1 MTARILIIED
11 EALVA
16 MELRFVLEDLGH
28 EVIATVSDAVT
39 AREIV
44 REAEVDLA
52 LVDIHLSDGP
62 TGVALGRELGQELGV
77 SVLFMTANPGM
88 VRDGVAGTIGV
99 LSKPTEERAVQ
110 TAVDYALRRRA
121 GQLETKQGGYLVVKP
136 GTAATAIEGVWAAGD
151 VTDDIYRQAVTAAGM
166 GCMAALEA
174 VRFLAEQ
181 DHKAEGHPI
190 SHKEAEKIGVW

>member
-28 EVIATVSDAVT
+28 EVVATVADAAS

-44 REAEVDLA
+44 RETEVDLA

-77 SVLFMTANPGM
+77 TVLFMTANPGM
-88 VRDGVAGTIGV
+88 VRQGVAGTIGV
-99 LSKPTEERAVQ
+99 LSKPTDERAVQ
-110 TAVDYALRRRA
+110 TAVDYALRRRQ
-121 GQLETKQGGYLVVKP
+121 GQPVQYAPPELQLFG
-136 GTAATAIEGVWAAGD
+136 
-151 VTDDIYRQAVTAAGM
+151 
-166 GCMAALEA
+166 
-174 VRFLAEQ
+174 
-181 DHKAEGHPI
+181 
-190 SHKEAEKIGVW
+190 

>member
-28 EVIATVSDAVT
+28 EVVATVAAAAE
-39 AREIV
+39 ARRIV
-44 REAEVDLA
+44 RETDVDLA

-77 SVLFMTANPGM
+77 TVLFMTANPGM
-88 VRDGVAGTIGV
+88 VREGVAGTIGV
-99 LSKPTEERAVQ
+99 LSKPTDEHAVQ

-121 GQLETKQGGYLVVKP
+121 GAPVLYAPPELQLFG
-136 GTAATAIEGVWAAGD
+136 
-151 VTDDIYRQAVTAAGM
+151 
-166 GCMAALEA
+166 
-174 VRFLAEQ
+174 
-181 DHKAEGHPI
+181 
-190 SHKEAEKIGVW
+190 